1 MKKVKSIKNGDLIK
15 GSIYNRKF
23 DFSRDTTNVLV
34 NKLVR
39 WSDDKELKKYVSEI
53 KNKLN
58 KRIERGTTTKAELNI
73 LTKKIIAKT
82 IIKEIN
88 KIK

>member
-1 MKKVKSIKNGDLIK
+1 MKKVKSIKNGDLVK